1 MKSRYEGIQNYI
13 MHANESC
20 FFLSLLS
27 VAEEERKR
35 RGWASEDI
43 PVDFLD
49 AVRTCI
55 DKGWLWK
62 DFIVANDCAIL
73 SWLTGEDVKK
83 EVVQD
88 VGFVKANQYTIEKWV
103 WGDRTHFRRRG
114 WDVYKNSQTVKNGY
128 RMCTYKYTF
137 EE

>member
-27 VAEEERKR
+27 IAEEERERHFKM
-35 RGWASEDI
+35 SV
-43 PVDFLD
+43 PVDFLE
-49 AVRTCI
+49 AVRVCR
-55 DKGWLWK
+55 DRGWLAD
-62 DFIVANDCAIL
+62 DFSVLYDCRIL
-73 SWLTGEDVKK
+73 EYLTGRSCTK

-88 VGFVKANQYTIEKWV
+88 AGIVKANQYTVEKWV
-103 WGDRTHFRRRG
+103 WGSKTHFRRRG
-114 WDVYKNSQTVKNGY
+114 WDVYKDSQTVKNGY

-137 EE
+137 E